1 MSEDESKR
9 EPSDEGERDEDSEDR
24 SMIFAR
30 RKMLVSAAL
39 AGVAMSTA
47 GCDQLKRAI
56 GIGADPQPCLSPPEP
71 PPQVCLAYRP
81 TEPQACLSVPIQPQ
95 VCLSPRVEEPPP
107 DAGGAAVDPLS
118 GMRDPNAMPCLA
130 AMDPRRDPPRP
141 RVCLSRVPSRPRACL
156 GATQS
161 DNMFKDTNESDD
173 ES

>member
-47 GCDQLKRAI
+47 GCDQLERAI
-56 GIGADPQPCLSPPEP
+56 GIGANPQPCLSTAEP
-71 PPQVCLAYRP
+71 PPQPCLA
-81 TEPQACLSVPIQPQ
+81 V
-95 VCLSPRVEEPPP
+95 RVEEPRP
-107 DAGGAAVDPLS
+107 DAAGAAVDPRS
-118 GMRDPNAMPCLA
+118 GMRDPNAMPCLSA
-130 AMDPRRDPPRP
+130 VDPHREPPRP
-141 RVCLSRVPSRPRACL
+141 RVCLRVPSRPRACL

-161 DNMFKDTNESDD
+161 DNMFKDTNEPDD